1 MTAHKLSQLFKA
13 NEQPA
18 APAPAPA
25 PAATPASARVARRG
39 GGPGGGGGG
48 AGGAAGS
55 GLSLS
60 ARSPPLSARSPVT
73 VKPTAAST
81 ARTAQARTS
90 QKAARAATYG
100 ELRRTRTPSL
110 TRKLAQL

>member
-18 APAPAPA
+18 VPAPAPA
-25 PAATPASARVARRG
+25 PAATPASARAARRG

-48 AGGAAGS
+48 GAGGGAGS
-55 GLSLS
+55 GLS
-60 ARSPPLSARSPVT
+60 LSARSPVT

-100 ELRRTRTPSL
+100 KLRRTRTPIL